1 MATFED
7 ELRLALRRQEP
18 SPDFTERVLARVA
31 DAPTRRAPR
40 MSQPWQRPMIR
51 WVAPVAPALLL
62 AAGGAEYRHY
72 RGERAKAQVLLAVR
86 IAGSKLNKA
95 QRKVHMLA
103 HRSNS

>member
-1 MATFED
+1 MNLED
-7 ELRLALRRQEP
+7 ELKLALRRQEP

-31 DAPTRRAPR
+31 APARRAPR
-40 MSQPWQRPMIR
+40 TFQPWQQPMIR
-51 WVAPVAPALLL
+51 WVAPVAAALLL
-62 AAGGAEYRHY
+62 AAGGTEYRHY

-86 IAGSKLNKA
+86 IAGSKLSKA